1 MSISGVTDATSVVPL
16 LDPSQGVKATNA
28 GPASKTDNDNDNDVK
43 AGTKVPDK
51 ASLAPGTGK
60 LFDKTV

>member
-28 GPASKTDNDNDNDVK
+28 GPASKTDNDNDIK